1 MPIPKNPSRPA
12 FELEKEAVREEIQ
25 SGLQI
30 GVEKLGKNVDKK
42 EKSDHFHNTKYLLK
56 QYRRV
61 AYAIELSETEMNLRM
76 EMEHGAR
83 LSTMEINAELAGI
96 DLSSTKLEGYARS
109 VIRSKNML
117 EIINTA
123 LAGVKLDP
131 DRGELHYQVLYQ
143 TYFTKQKPR
152 NREQIIQEL
161 DRAGFPMSPAS
172 YHNYLNAAI
181 NAFDRIL
188 WGYTARDC
196 INIIK
201 EFLPDPSI

>member
-1 MPIPKNPSRPA
+1 MPIQKKTARPA

-25 SGLQI
+25 SGLHI
-30 GVEKLGKNVDKK
+30 GVEKLSKSGDKPAK
-42 EKSDHFHNTKYLLK
+42 PDHFHNTKYLLK

-83 LSTMEINAELAGI
+83 LSTLEVNAELAGI

-123 LAGVKLDP
+123 LEAVREDP
-131 DRGELHYQVLYQ
+131 DRGELLYLVLYH
-143 TYFTKQKPR
+143 TYFTKQKPK
-152 NREQIIQEL
+152 NRDQILREL
-161 DRAGFPMSPAS
+161 EMKGFPMSVSS
-172 YHNYLNAAI
+172 YHNYLNAAVKAI
-181 NAFDRIL
+181 DRIL

-196 INIIK
+196 IELIK
-201 EFLPDPSI
+201 QFLPD